1 MERQGPL
8 IITWLTIHSSLLWS
22 LGNCREVRLLL
33 SQSRVGIGY
42 FVYIAGENAVD
53 SSARMDVQLELLIR
67 LQAVDIKTTQLLE
80 TIAALPRQLRSLEE
94 KLAQQKLVVEQ
105 ADKAVPAEETRRRRL
120 ESDRKDQQQKLLK
133 YRDQSNSVKTNEQ
146 FHALQ
151 HETSFVEAEIRRI
164 EDEELA
170 SMIKSESLE
179 SQRSEARK
187 ASVALA
193 KSLAEEK
200 ERTRVA
206 ALGYEGELAVLKKE
220 KATLRKGVD
229 ESLLAQYDR
238 IASSSR
244 KTALARAAGQ
254 RCLSCQMAL
263 RPQFWN
269 QVREGTLLNCESCGR
284 LLYFDPGQLTAAPAA
299 SSPGV

>member
-1 MERQGPL
+1 M
-8 IITWLTIHSSLLWS
+8 
-22 LGNCREVRLLL
+22 RLMLA
-33 SQSRVGIGY
+33 QSRVGIGY
-42 FVYIAGENAVD
+42 FVYTASENAVD

-80 TIAALPRQLRSLEE
+80 TVAALPRQLRSLEE

-105 ADKAVPAEETRRRRL
+105 ADKAVPAEEARRRRL

-151 HETSFVEAEIRRI
+151 HEIGFVEAEIRRI

-179 SQRSEARK
+179 AQRSEARK
-187 ASVALA
+187 ASVALSN
-193 KSLAEEK
+193 SLGEEK

-284 LLYFDPGQLTAAPAA
+284 MLYFDPGQLTSAPAV
-299 SSPGV
+299 SPSTGA

>member
-1 MERQGPL
+1 
-8 IITWLTIHSSLLWS
+8 
-22 LGNCREVRLLL
+22 
-33 SQSRVGIGY
+33 
-42 FVYIAGENAVD
+42 
-53 SSARMDVQLELLIR
+53 MDVQLQSLIR
-67 LQAVDIKTTQLLE
+67 LQQVDIKTAQLLE
-80 TIAALPRQLRSLEE
+80 TIAAVPHHLQAIEE
-94 KLAQQKLVVEQ
+94 KLQLLKLAVEQ
-105 ADKAVPAEETRRRRL
+105 ADKAVPAEEARRRRL

-151 HETSFVEAEIRRI
+151 HEVGFVEAEIRRI

-179 SQRSEARK
+179 SQRSEGRK
-187 ASVALA
+187 ASAALA
-193 KSLAEEK
+193 KSLDEEK

-220 KATLRKGVD
+220 KATLRKGVS

-269 QVREGTLLNCESCGR
+269 QIREGTLLNCESCGR
-284 LLYFDPGQLTAAPAA
+284 MLYFDPGPVSVPSAPSAEA
-299 SSPGV
+299 